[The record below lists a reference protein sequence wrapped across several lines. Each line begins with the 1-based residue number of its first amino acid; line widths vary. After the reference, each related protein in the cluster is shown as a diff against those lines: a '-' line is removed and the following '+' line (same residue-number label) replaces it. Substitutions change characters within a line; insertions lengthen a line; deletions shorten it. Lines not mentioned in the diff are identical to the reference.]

1 MQPQIVKEDSGSGLG
16 SPDGNDILLEEETSE
31 LPKSIPGRKTGL
43 VDFMSN
49 LDVSHVGVARAI
61 PTYAALQGIGSA
73 FRNQETELLY
83 RMSVRTDEFDEFWSH
98 SWQLSPWPKIIC
110 LLFLKNG
117 LAAGLTSNV
126 AALTGCILSY
136 FGVLPVVFGDSTAM
150 PCYLWS
156 QLGGI
161 LCFFPV
167 LLLWRRHD
175 RIFLDAGCINQST
188 PKAKTEGIRSM
199 GGLPRMS
206 RRMLVLWDVTYVER
220 LWCMFELAAFMKS
233 RSQPNTDDVV
243 IRPTL
248 LGSCA
253 LTIFVSFYVLMLV
266 LSVLTFFNVKG
277 IEVVLACSCCSML
290 VMYCTAAVYRGYFH
304 SVQLLHEQLANF
316 RLADSKCYCCSSGHV
331 SSSGRPIMCDREIV
345 TQCVGKWFG
354 DEEQFEAAAH
364 TCVSKAFSE
373 QLGMHMFPLWL
384 LLVVSSPFLWVSW
397 DMAVSHHAIGDHED
411 ANFWCI
417 ASMGYWLGAVPTCL
431 AWAFYVASKLRT
443 PCGARSWDCL
453 ANLLVIAASVPVAV
467 VTFGFPVLMESF
479 FDQLAVSAAASS
491 AVLVTVGLLIWFSN
505 VFQHALGGCWL

>member
-1 MQPQIVKEDSGSGLG
+1 MQPQSGGEDSGSGLG
-16 SPDGNDILLEEETSE
+16 SPEDNDILLEEDTSE
-31 LPKSIPGRKTGL
+31 PPKSIPGRRDGL

-61 PTYAALQGIGSA
+61 PTYVALQGIGSA
-73 FRNQETELLY
+73 FRNQENEVLF

-117 LAAGLTSNV
+117 LAAGLTSNA

-136 FGVLPVVFGDSTAM
+136 FGVLPVVFGDYAAM

-188 PKAKTEGIRSM
+188 PKAKIEGIRSM
-199 GGLPRMS
+199 GGLLRMS

-248 LGSCA
+248 LGACA

-290 VMYCTAAVYRGYFH
+290 VMYWTAAVYRGYFH
-304 SVQLLHEQLANF
+304 SVQLFHDQLANF
-316 RLADSKCYCCSSGHV
+316 RLANSKCYCCSSGHV
-331 SSSGRPIMCDREIV
+331 SSSGRPIICDREIV

-354 DEEQFEAAAH
+354 DED
-364 TCVSKAFSE
+364 SLKR
-373 QLGMHMFPLWL
+373 P
-384 LLVVSSPFLWVSW
+384 
-397 DMAVSHHAIGDHED
+397 
-411 ANFWCI
+411 
-417 ASMGYWLGAVPTCL
+417 
-431 AWAFYVASKLRT
+431 RT
-443 PCGARSWDCL
+443 PGSPGHFRNNSECTC
-453 ANLLVIAASVPVAV
+453 
-467 VTFGFPVLMESF
+467 
-479 FDQLAVSAAASS
+479 
-491 AVLVTVGLLIWFSN
+491 
-505 VFQHALGGCWL
+505 ALG